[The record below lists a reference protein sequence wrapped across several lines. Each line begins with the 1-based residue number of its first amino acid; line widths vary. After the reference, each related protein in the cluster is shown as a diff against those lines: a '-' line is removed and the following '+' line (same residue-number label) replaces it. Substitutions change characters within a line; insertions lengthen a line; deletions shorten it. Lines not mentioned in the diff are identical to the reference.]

1 MTTAPI
7 QNLLTDQ
14 ERTEEWAKEMST
26 MYKQLQ
32 DETILFALPVLAG
45 FGVAFLAA
53 ATLVNDI
60 LWCLTLG
67 SGLIVLAGIGWQ
79 VRKTSFRAAAWL
91 LVLGSL
97 AANLLVISWGQIH
110 VAVFLLIL
118 PVGLAT
124 LTLGSRTGIL
134 VTILCSLI
142 LLSLPDSFLAVPFI
156 LRVVCLIAIWS
167 ILGLISLTLRP
178 LLTSVQWAWTGY
190 RRSQDLLTQSRAYQV
205 KLSQMVEDLTDA
217 NSQLMRLNQL
227 ASRLRKEAEEERQ
240 VKEEFV
246 ANVSHELRT
255 PLNMIIGFCGMILNA
270 PTTYGESIPPSL
282 LADLEVV
289 LRNSQHL
296 SRLIDDVLDLSQIDA
311 NRMALSKEY
320 ASLAEIIDS
329 SVTAVR
335 PLFTSKNLTIQ
346 CDLPPVLPD
355 IWCDRTRIQEVLL
368 NLLSNAG
375 RFTEQGGISIHVERD
390 NSHAIVSVADT
401 GPGIDTVD
409 LQKIF
414 KPFQQVDSS
423 IRRRHGGS
431 GLGLSISKSF
441 IEMHDGK
448 MWAESQKG
456 QGTTFFFK
464 LPIDPIPQPY
474 SGPARWLNRY
484 PVREE
489 RSRQSQFRPETV
501 KPRVVVVE
509 SGSVMQRMIG
519 RYLQNVD
526 VVAVQSLELATLE
539 IARIPAQV
547 LLVNDIQ
554 VNQILDRLKEPEALP
569 YSLPAIVCSIPGVE
583 QANSALGVEGYLVK
597 PISREMLL
605 EALEKIDHPIET
617 ILLVDDEPDA
627 RQLFRRMLS
636 SFPQTYRVLRASDGK
651 QALEILR
658 SQPVDVILLDLIMP
672 NMDGF
677 QFLAIKNQ
685 EEELRK
691 VPVILIS
698 ARDPQGHP
706 IASNAIAVTRGGGLS
721 IQQVLAC
728 IEAISSILGAVDLP
742 AAPIPPAVDPG

>member
-1 MTTAPI
+1 MRE
-7 QNLLTDQ
+7 N
-14 ERTEEWAKEMST
+14 
-26 MYKQLQ
+26 
-32 DETILFALPVLAG
+32 
-45 FGVAFLAA
+45 
-53 ATLVNDI
+53 
-60 LWCLTLG
+60 
-67 SGLIVLAGIGWQ
+67 
-79 VRKTSFRAAAWL
+79 TS
-91 LVLGSL
+91 
-97 AANLLVISWGQIH
+97 
-110 VAVFLLIL
+110 
-118 PVGLAT
+118 
-124 LTLGSRTGIL
+124 
-134 VTILCSLI
+134 
-142 LLSLPDSFLAVPFI
+142 
-156 LRVVCLIAIWS
+156 
-167 ILGLISLTLRP
+167 
-178 LLTSVQWAWTGY
+178 
-190 RRSQDLLTQSRAYQV
+190 
-205 KLSQMVEDLTDA
+205 
-217 NSQLMRLNQL
+217 
-227 ASRLRKEAEEERQ
+227 
-240 VKEEFV
+240 
-246 ANVSHELRT
+246 
-255 PLNMIIGFCGMILNA
+255 A
-270 PTTYGESIPPSL
+270 PTTRAFL
-282 LADLEVV
+282 W
-289 LRNSQHL
+289 
-296 SRLIDDVLDLSQIDA
+296 
-311 NRMALSKEY
+311 
-320 ASLAEIIDS
+320 
-329 SVTAVR
+329 
-335 PLFTSKNLTIQ
+335 
-346 CDLPPVLPD
+346 LP
-355 IWCDRTRIQEVLL
+355 E
-368 NLLSNAG
+368 
-375 RFTEQGGISIHVERD
+375 
-390 NSHAIVSVADT
+390 
-401 GPGIDTVD
+401 
-409 LQKIF
+409 
-414 KPFQQVDSS
+414 
-423 IRRRHGGS
+423 
-431 GLGLSISKSF
+431 
-441 IEMHDGK
+441 
-448 MWAESQKG
+448 
-456 QGTTFFFK
+456 
-464 LPIDPIPQPY
+464 IDPIPQPY